1 MKGLTPLISRINTVL
16 FQNNRTLPF
25 QTGKEIY
32 FSHKMYLNN
41 HYYVLLNYQSHS
53 QSWKRVEKLGY
64 GLVFA
69 VMVASSVAA
78 GGRRGHS
85 VVLRGARRRQSLRLG
100 RRHRQSRR
108 SCGDILLFFCIVG
121 VSDEVDHGASVIAS
135 ALLLAHVILGTDSK
149 SQFRC

>member
-64 GLVFA
+64 GIVFA

-78 GGRRGHS
+78 CGRRGRS
-85 VVLRGARRRQSLRLG
+85 VVLRGARQGLRLAG

-108 SCGDILLFFCIVG
+108 SCGGILLFICIVG
-121 VSDEVDHGASVIAS
+121 VSDEVDHGAGVIAS